1 MAASD
6 GGNRGQ
12 GQEKALR
19 PAVARAVIGLYVGWK
34 KPKNSLSQSKRE
46 AMPRMAAFRIRTRRR
61 RGQASAGL
69 RKWLRRF
76 VIAIIVVAAIP
87 AGLTFVYAIPGVH
100 PISTLMLKDLVTGQ
114 SYDRQWVPLDAISP
128 HLTYAVIMSEDGQFC
143 RHDGIDWGELNAVID
158 DALAGEETR
167 GASTITMQSV
177 KNLFLWQG
185 RSFIRKAI
193 EAPLALYFDAI
204 LSKRRIMEIYLN
216 IVEWGPGIYGAE
228 AAAQYHFKRPASKL
242 SARQGALLAVS
253 LPNPLHR
260 HPAHP
265 DLGLRRLASLI
276 LRRTARS
283 GDYVKCLR

>member
-1 MAASD
+1 
-6 GGNRGQ
+6 
-12 GQEKALR
+12 
-19 PAVARAVIGLYVGWK
+19 
-34 KPKNSLSQSKRE
+34 
-46 AMPRMAAFRIRTRRR
+46 MPRMAAFRKGTRSR
-61 RGQASAGL
+61 RGQASSGL
-69 RKWLRRF
+69 RKWLLRL
-76 VIAIIVVAAIP
+76 VLAVVLVAAVP
-87 AGLTFVYAIPGVH
+87 ACLTFVYAIPAVH
-100 PISTLMLKDLVTGQ
+100 PISTLMLKDLLTGKA
-114 SYDRQWVPLDAISP
+114 YDRRWVPLDAISP
-128 HLTYAVIMSEDGQFC
+128 HLVHAVMMSEDGQFC
-143 RHDGIDWGELNAVID
+143 RHDGIDWGEMNAVID

-228 AAAQYHFKRPASKL
+228 AAAEYHFKRSARDL
-242 SARQGALLAVS
+242 TARQGALLAVT
-253 LPNPLHR
+253 LPNPEHR

-283 GDYVKCLR
+283 GDYAKCLE

>member
-1 MAASD
+1 MSD
-6 GGNRGQ
+6 G
-12 GQEKALR
+12 
-19 PAVARAVIGLYVGWK
+19 RAPQNAFDQPQLEA
-34 KPKNSLSQSKRE
+34 KPG
-46 AMPRMAAFRIRTRRR
+46 MAAFRTGTRRR
-61 RGQASAGL
+61 RGKTQGGRASSGL

-76 VIAIIVVAAIP
+76 VIAVIVVAAIP
-87 AGLTFVYAIPGVH
+87 ACLTFVYAIPGVH
-100 PISTLMLKDLVTGQ
+100 PISTLMLKDLVTGKG
-114 SYDRQWVPLDAISP
+114 YDRQWVPLDAISP
-128 HLTYAVIMSEDGQFC
+128 HLTYAVVMSEDGQFC

-185 RSFIRKAI
+185 RSFIRKAL
-193 EAPLALYFDAI
+193 EAPMALYFDAI

-228 AAAQYHFKRPASKL
+228 AAAQYHFKRPAGKL
-242 SARQGALLAVS
+242 TARQGALLAVT
-253 LPNPLHR
+253 LPNPYHR

-283 GDYVKCLR
+283 GDYVKCLQ